1 MRPLGAGELRAAL
14 GEVAGRLQR
23 RGRRARVYVVGGA
36 AMVLAYGAD
45 RLTRDID
52 AAVIEGHGP
61 LLEEVRGVARERG
74 WPTTWLNEQA
84 TSYMPPVADR
94 HSEVVFDHPAL
105 VVAVASPRHMLAM
118 KARAA
123 RATDVADVV
132 SLLGRCGFA
141 TVDEVEGLVA
151 ELFPGEALGE
161 RQRGWLEDVIAAS
174 CPPAPDREAGPTR

>member
-1 MRPLGAGELRAAL
+1 MEPLSAAELRAAL

-23 RGRRARVYVVGGA
+23 RGRQARVYVVGGA

-61 LLEEVRGVARERG
+61 LLEEVRALARERA

-84 TSYMPPVADR
+84 TAYMPPVPDSDSR
-94 HSEVVFDHPAL
+94 VVLDHPAL
-105 VVAVASPRHMLAM
+105 VVAAASPRHMLAM

-123 RATDVADVV
+123 RAADVADAVN
-132 SLLGRCGFA
+132 LLARCGYA
-141 TVDEVEGLVA
+141 TVEEVEGLVA
-151 ELFPGEALGE
+151 ELFPGEHLGE
-161 RQRGWLEDVIAAS
+161 RQRGWIKDVIATCA
-174 CPPAPDREAGPTR
+174 PARGGETGPTR

>member
-1 MRPLGAGELRAAL
+1 MVPLSAGELRAAL

-23 RGRRARVYVVGGA
+23 RGLRARIYVVGGA

-45 RLTRDID
+45 RSTRDID

-61 LLEEVRGVARERG
+61 LLEEVRVVARERG

-84 TSYMPPVADR
+84 TAYMPPAPDR
-94 HSEVVFDHPAL
+94 HSTVVLEHPAL

-123 RATDVADVV
+123 RASDIADVV
-132 SLLGRCGFA
+132 NLLGRCGNPTA
-141 TVDEVEGLVA
+141 GEVDDLVA
-151 ELFPGEALGE
+151 AVFAGERLGQ

-174 CPPAPDREAGPTR
+174 CPLAPGGESGQAR